1 MDRFVRLTL
10 WFVVGVLLSSV
21 AVLSF
26 ADTVPS
32 TLTWSAQFQG
42 AYYATGSDANSAC
55 VATGKLV
62 WPNGSAGNPGYGY
75 AAAATTTPHY
85 CIDTNGYTDTRA
97 SATSTSSCPANS
109 TLTSGSCTCNTGYSA
124 LNGQCVASCTAH
136 SGQNFSTGFYDMG
149 TSPTA
154 MPQHSGCDG
163 GCGTSFNG
171 TFPVSRALVGGVYH
185 YFGQGSF
192 VYDGSVCSGGTPS
205 TSSAGASTPAP
216 TCASGQSMG
225 QVNGQTVCLGS
236 GGTPTNPNTSPTP
249 STKTTTP
256 TVTNPD
262 GSTTQ
267 TSTQQNP
274 DGSTTTTTTNTATNG
289 TVTTSSTTTN
299 PDGSTQDPM
308 KGFCQQNPSS
318 PMCKGQDAFCQAN
331 PNSIMCKDH
340 TFSGSC
346 AATSCSGDAIECAI
360 AQEQAKR
367 NCVLFDTTTPMS
379 DLGNNV
385 ASGSDPQQSS
395 INTMLAGTSTD
406 VSTVFTTAQ
415 GSRWLGSADIP
426 DVNITALGHSYVIPM
441 SNWSNLFRTMGYILV
456 SVSLV
461 IAVRMVSSTV
471 TA

>member
-1 MDRFVRLTL
+1 MDRFIRLTL
-10 WFVVGVLLSSV
+10 WFLVGV
-21 AVLSF
+21 F
-26 ADTVPS
+26 I
-32 TLTWSAQFQG
+32 
-42 AYYATGSDANSAC
+42 
-55 VATGKLV
+55 
-62 WPNGSAGNPGYGY
+62 
-75 AAAATTTPHY
+75 AAAAIPSF
-85 CIDTNGYTDTRA
+85 A
-97 SATSTSSCPANS
+97 ASCPVNQGPGYQWKSSACPSSSRGPDGFCWYSAPSGVVPDACAAFDGASCDPSIWSVSGSGSYYQILRLS
-109 TLTSGSCTCNTGYSA
+109 TVKGSIVQDTTSCTCPTGTVVDPSSG
-124 LNGQCVASCTAH
+124 LCVAPPCT
-136 SGQNFSTGFYDMG
+136 SGETLSSGFYDMG

-192 VYDGSVCSGGTPS
+192 VKDGSTCSTGSPS
-205 TSSAGASTPAP
+205 PTSAGSSTPAP

-236 GGTPTNPNTSPTP
+236 GGTPTNPNASPAP
-249 STKTTTP
+249 NTKTTTP
-256 TVTNPD
+256 TVSNPD

-267 TSTQQNP
+267 TSTQQNA
-274 DGSTTTTTTNTATNG
+274 DGSTTTTTTNTAPDG
-289 TVTTSSTTTN
+289 TVTTSSNTVN
-299 PDGSTQDPM
+299 ADGTPQDPM
-308 KGFCQQNPSS
+308 KGFCQENPSS

-367 NCVLFDTTTPMS
+367 NCVLFDTTTPLS
-379 DLGNNV
+379 DLGNSL
-385 ASGSDPQQSS
+385 ASGADPQQSAIS
-395 INTMLAGTSTD
+395 TMLAGTSTD
-406 VSTVFTTAQ
+406 VQAVFTTAQ
-415 GSRWLGSADIP
+415 GSRWLGSSDIP

-441 SNWSNLFRTMGYILV
+441 ANWSNLFRVLGYILV